1 MENKYFNR
9 ELCKRFVN
17 DNNLPIPVL
26 SDCDKFFYYVN
37 LYEGKYG
44 SKTLWEEMVSEIE
57 KNFKGDSNLFLE
69 HFYQMRDKMITDIL
83 DNPKY
88 KEFNSAD
95 MKQFQV
101 CEELKNV
108 PKGNVYDCDNIG
120 KCFVSIDLKKAN
132 FQAMKFFDKSLV
144 QNCDNYRDYVKHYTN
159 SEYII
164 NSKYTRQVVFGK
176 CNAGRQIT
184 IEKYLMSK
192 FYEMFKY
199 SEDILKLVRFNNDEL
214 VFEILTDEAA
224 NYNTLFC
231 SGIANYVENI
241 SIESDIDVSCTIYYL
256 SGFCLHSH
264 RKNEDR
270 KPFYVL
276 HNLMNGEVIFKEIPQ
291 TYHAI
296 AYKLLNNLELT
307 KNDYC
312 FQYEGLDA
320 YIDDYFTLNLID
332 KKDGKEK

>member
-17 DNNLPIPVL
+17 DNNLPIPIL
-26 SDCDKFFYYVN
+26 TDSDKFFYYVN
-37 LYEGKYG
+37 LYEGIYG
-44 SKTLWEEMVSEIE
+44 SKSLWDEMVSEIE
-57 KNFKGDSNLFLE
+57 KNFKGNSNLFLE
-69 HFYQMRDKMITDIL
+69 HFYQVRDKMITDIL
-83 DNPKY
+83 ENPKY
-88 KEFNSAD
+88 KEFNNVD

-101 CEELKNV
+101 CEKLKNV
-108 PKGNVYDCDNIG
+108 PKGNVYTCDNIG

-144 QNCDNYRDYVKHYTN
+144 QNSDNYRDYVKHYTN
-159 SEYII
+159 SEYMI

-176 CNAGRQIT
+176 CNASRQIT

-199 SEDILKLVRFNNDEL
+199 SEDMLKLVRFNNDEL
-214 VFEILTDEAA
+214 VFEVVDDDVK
-224 NYNTLFC
+224 NYHTHLCNCVT
-231 SGIANYVENI
+231 NYVENT
-241 SIESDIDVSCTIYYL
+241 SIESGVDVSCTIYHL

-264 RKNEDR
+264 RKDEDR

-276 HNLMNGEVIFKEIPQ
+276 HNLLNGKIIFKEVPQ

-296 AYKLLNNLELT
+296 TYKLLNRLELT
-307 KNDYC
+307 KNDYY

-320 YIDDYFTLNLID
+320 YIDDYFTLKFID
-332 KKDGKEK
+332 KKDGEEK